1 MALWDA
7 ILRILVGGL
16 LIALS
21 VELKGIFN
29 IGLVVGVILILTA
42 ITGFCP
48 LYKIT
53 GLSSKGEEEEKEG
66 QVA

>member
-7 ILRILVGGL
+7 ILRVLVGGL
-16 LIALS
+16 LIAVA

-29 IGLVVGVILILTA
+29 IGLVVGIILILTA

-48 LYKIT
+48 LYKLAGI
-53 GLSSKGEEEEKEG
+53 SSDIEEENTQK
-66 QVA
+66 A